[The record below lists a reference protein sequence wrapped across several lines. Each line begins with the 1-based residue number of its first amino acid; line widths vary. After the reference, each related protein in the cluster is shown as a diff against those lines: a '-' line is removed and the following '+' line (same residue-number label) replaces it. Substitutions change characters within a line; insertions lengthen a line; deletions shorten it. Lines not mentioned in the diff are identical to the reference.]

1 MVSGA
6 LLTSTNGKKSDD
18 EFYTRMEDIEEILK
32 PFNLKDKEIYLCCD
46 SEESNF
52 VKYCKSKNL
61 NYVNTSN
68 DYKENESIFK
78 NCDIIIT
85 NPPFSKWAE
94 FFRYVLKFDKK
105 FILFCP
111 MLSLCNKEFIELNSN
126 EKARIIYKVKDFIR
140 PDGTKK
146 SAAAC
151 VITNIMRRDTEWID

>member
-1 MVSGA
+1 MISGT
-6 LLTSTNGKKSDD
+6 LLTSRHGKKTDD
-18 EFYTRMEDIEEILK
+18 EYYTRMEDVEEILK

-68 DYKENESIFK
+68 DYKENENIFK

-85 NPPFSKWAE
+85 NPPFSKWTE
-94 FFRYVLKFDKK
+94 FFRYILKFNKK
-105 FILFCP
+105 FIIFCP
-111 MLSLCNKEFIELNSN
+111 TLSLGNKDFVEHNSN
-126 EKARIIYKVKDFIR
+126 EKARIIYEVKDFIR

-146 SAAAC
+146 RAC
-151 VITNIMRRDTEWID
+151 ANVITNIMRRDTEWID

>member
-1 MVSGA
+1 MSSGA
-6 LLTSTNGKKSDD
+6 FLTSLNGKKPDD
-18 EFYTRMEDIEEILK
+18 EFYTRMEDVEEILK

-46 SEESNF
+46 SEKSNF

-94 FFRYVLKFDKK
+94 FFRYILKFNKK
-105 FILFCP
+105 FIIFCSTFS
-111 MLSLCNKEFIELNSN
+111 LSDKEFVELNSN
-126 EKARIIYKVKDFIR
+126 EKARIIKTIKYFIR

-146 SAAAC
+146 VAC
-151 VITNIMRRDTEWID
+151 ASVITNIMRRDTEWID

>member
-6 LLTSTNGKKSDD
+6 LLTSTNGKKTDD

-32 PFNLKDKEIYLCCD
+32 SFNLKDKEIYLCCD
-46 SEESNF
+46 SDKSNF
-52 VKYCKSKNL
+52 VKYCESKNL
-61 NYVNTSN
+61 NYINTSN

-78 NCDIIIT
+78 NCDVIIT

-94 FFRYVLKFDKK
+94 FFRYILKFNKK
-105 FILFCP
+105 YILVCP
-111 MLSLCNKEFIELNSN
+111 ALSLTNKEFIELNTD
-126 EKARIIYKVKDFIR
+126 EKARIIYKVRDFIR

-146 SAAAC
+146 SASAA

>member
-6 LLTSTNGKKSDD
+6 FLTSTNGKKTDD

-32 PFNLKDKEIYLCCD
+32 PFNLKDKQIYLCCD

-52 VKYCKSKNL
+52 VKYCESKNL
-61 NYVNTSN
+61 NYINTSN

-78 NCDIIIT
+78 NCDVIIT

-94 FFRYVLKFDKK
+94 FFRYILKFDKK
-105 FILFCP
+105 FIILCST
-111 MLSLCNKEFIELNSN
+111 LSLSNKEFVELNTN
-126 EKARIIYKVKDFIR
+126 EEARIIYKVRYFIR

-146 SAAAC
+146 SASAC